1 MSSLRMLLRTL
12 AVVGLSAALIAPS
25 APVRAEPSVADL
37 TARIDRSSAELERI
51 VESYNK
57 LTEEIKTNQTA
68 AAGLHAR
75 IGPLEAQA
83 AQSRAAVGQIAATA
97 YKTGG
102 LRTAEAILDP
112 AGGSLVDR
120 LGTLDQLTR
129 HRQQQIDGYTAD
141 QRALLDQKT
150 RLDATL
156 ARQAA
161 QSRAVVKT
169 KKRIEQDLAKLYE
182 MRRAAYGRATE
193 APVKKPKSS
202 GSASADTPD
211 APAVSGSA
219 GAAVRYAY
227 GAIGKPYVWGAEG
240 PNGYDCSGL
249 TLAAWRAA
257 GKRLPHNA
265 AMQWNATSRVSRGEL
280 RPGDLVFYSGLGH
293 VALYVGGGQVIDAP
307 SAGRNVLKRKMN
319 MMSIAGYGR
328 VR

>member
-12 AVVGLSAALIAPS
+12 AVAGLSAALIAPS

-37 TARIDRSSAELERI
+37 TARIERSSAELERI

-57 LTEEIKTNQTA
+57 LNEEIKTNQASA
-68 AAGLHAR
+68 AELHAR

-83 AQSRAAVGQIAATA
+83 ARSRAEVGRIAATA

-102 LRTAEAILDP
+102 LRTAEAVLDP

-120 LGTLDQLTR
+120 LGTLDRLTR
-129 HRQQQIDGYTAD
+129 QRQQQIDGYTAD
-141 QRALLDQKT
+141 QRALLDEKG

-156 ARQAA
+156 VRQGA
-161 QSRAVVKT
+161 QSRAMART
-169 KKRIEQDLAKLYE
+169 KKRIEQDLANLYDL
-182 MRRAAYGRATE
+182 RRAAYGRATE
-193 APVKKPKSS
+193 APAATPAR
-202 GSASADTPD
+202 SAPAAA

-219 GAAVRYAY
+219 GTAVRYAY
-227 GAIGKPYVWGAEG
+227 GAIGRPYVWGAEG
-240 PNGYDCSGL
+240 PGGYDCSGL

-257 GKRLPHNA
+257 GKSLPHNA
-265 AMQWNATSRVSRGEL
+265 AMQWDATSRVSRSAL

-307 SAGRNVLKRKMN
+307 SAGRNVLKRDMN

-328 VR
+328 VG

>member
-12 AVVGLSAALIAPS
+12 AVAGLSAALIAPS
-25 APVRAEPSVADL
+25 APARAEPSVAEL
-37 TARIDRSSAELERI
+37 TSRIEKSSAELERI

-57 LTEEIKTNQTA
+57 LNEEIKTNQAT

-75 IGPLEAQA
+75 IGPLETQA

-129 HRQQQIDGYTAD
+129 QRQQQIDGYTAD

-150 RLDATL
+150 RLDSTL

-161 QSRAVVKT
+161 QSRAVVKA

-193 APVKKPKSS
+193 APAAKPVRSTP
-202 GSASADTPD
+202 AATPD

-240 PNGYDCSGL
+240 PGGYDCSGL
-249 TLAAWRAA
+249 TLAAWRSA

-265 AMQWNATSRVSRGEL
+265 AMQWNATSRVSRSEL

-328 VR
+328 VG

>member
-12 AVVGLSAALIAPS
+12 AVAGLSAALIAPS

-37 TARIDRSSAELERI
+37 TARIERSSADLERI

-57 LTEEIKTNQTA
+57 LNEEIKTNQAT

-102 LRTAEAILDP
+102 LRTAEAVLDP

-141 QRALLDQKT
+141 QRALLDQKA
-150 RLDATL
+150 RLDSTL

-161 QSRAVVKT
+161 QSRAIVKT

-182 MRRAAYGRATE
+182 MRQAAYGRATE
-193 APVKKPKSS
+193 APAKKPKSS
-202 GSASADTPD
+202 AAPDAPD

-240 PNGYDCSGL
+240 PHGYDCSGL
-249 TLAAWRAA
+249 TLAAWRSA

-328 VR
+328 VG

>member
-1 MSSLRMLLRTL
+1 MLLRTL
-12 AVVGLSAALIAPS
+12 AVVGLSAALTAPS
-25 APVRAEPSVADL
+25 APVRAEPSVAEL

-83 AQSRAAVGQIAATA
+83 AQSRAAVGEIAATA

-129 HRQQQIDGYTAD
+129 QRQQQIDGYTAD
-141 QRALLDQKT
+141 QRALLDQKVK
-150 RLDATL
+150 LDATL

-193 APVKKPKSS
+193 APPVKKPKSS
-202 GSASADTPD
+202 GSADTPD
-211 APAVSGSA
+211 APNVSGNA

-265 AMQWNATSRVSRGEL
+265 AMQWNATSRVSRSEL

-293 VALYVGGGQVIDAP
+293 VALYVGSGQVIDAP

>member
-12 AVVGLSAALIAPS
+12 AVAGLSAALIAPS
-25 APVRAEPSVADL
+25 APVRAEPSVAEL
-37 TARIDRSSAELERI
+37 TARIERSSTELERI

-57 LTEEIKTNQTA
+57 LNEEIKTNQATA
-68 AAGLHAR
+68 ADLHAR

-129 HRQQQIDGYTAD
+129 QRQQQIDGYTAD
-141 QRALLDQKT
+141 QRALLDEKT

-161 QSRAVVKT
+161 QSRAVAKT

-193 APVKKPKSS
+193 APAKKPARSTTS
-202 GSASADTPD
+202 TTP
-211 APAVSGSA
+211 AANPPAASGSA
-219 GAAVRYAY
+219 GTAVQYAY

-265 AMQWNATSRVSRGEL
+265 AMQWNATSRVSRSAL
-280 RPGDLVFYSGLGH
+280 QPGDLVFYSGLGH
-293 VALYVGGGQVIDAP
+293 VALYVGDGQVIDAP

-328 VR
+328 VD

>member
-12 AVVGLSAALIAPS
+12 VVAGLSAALIAPS

-37 TARIDRSSAELERI
+37 TARIERSSAELERI

-57 LTEEIKTNQTA
+57 LNEEIKTNQAT

-75 IGPLEAQA
+75 IGPLEVQA
-83 AQSRAAVGQIAATA
+83 AQSRAAVGEIAATA

-141 QRALLDQKT
+141 QRALLDQKAK
-150 RLDATL
+150 LDATL

-161 QSRAVVKT
+161 QSKALTKT

-193 APVKKPKSS
+193 APVKKPKS
-202 GSASADTPD
+202 ATPPDTSD
-211 APAVSGSA
+211 TPAVSGGA

-240 PNGYDCSGL
+240 PRGYDCSGL
-249 TLAAWRAA
+249 TLAAWRSA

-293 VALYVGGGQVIDAP
+293 VALYVGDGQVIDAP